1 MVRDPVMGGF
11 ERAYAH
17 GYSRVVLWSELRD
30 GSTAYTVARRSDLVD
45 DFPVGPP
52 DRPGT
57 ILAAL
62 AAREPG
68 WGGSSTV
75 GGAPRHPDRRRSTLT
90 PDEVFTLVEETV
102 TGF

>member
-1 MVRDPVMGGF
+1 M
-11 ERAYAH
+11 
-17 GYSRVVLWSELRD
+17 LWREQLD
-30 GSTAYTVARRSDLVD
+30 GTTAYTVARRSALVD

-52 DRPGT
+52 DQPDT

-68 WGGSSTV
+68 WGGGTTV

-90 PDEVFTLVEETV
+90 PDEVFTLIEHTV
-102 TGF
+102 TRT